1 LIIIIKIKTNQKLI
15 FEKGVDPNFVTNHT
29 PEVKLPCSGQK
40 IISVVVSHNTNS
52 GPNQSRLTYGKE
64 TAIKLTNS
72 ISSPSARRKFWVREI
87 KTIKWKNMGKIP

>member
-1 LIIIIKIKTNQKLI
+1 MA
-15 FEKGVDPNFVTNHT
+15 
-29 PEVKLPCSGQK
+29 
-40 IISVVVSHNTNS
+40 
-52 GPNQSRLTYGKE
+52 KE